1 MRFRAQLQ
9 AMAKSEIL
17 AMIPPYMLERIK
29 ERDPKPLFKAFV
41 IGHEGDVKATLV
53 GIGKVVKTWFK
64 DAVGKLSRKIW
75 AGMELFN
82 GHQMDGNYH
91 DGREQIGEVAGSRAQ
106 DVNGKFSAVIAA
118 YIYPEFKNLPL
129 DVASIEA
136 NVEVDSADGEIHAIN
151 VGEVTAIALG
161 NSKVDTPGF
170 PDATLLGEIQAFV
183 KKEIQFTKKGEGN
196 MNIADIRE
204 AIKAENL
211 KPSDI
216 FGLGELTKDPMVTEA
231 IEEEKS
237 KAITGEY
244 KNRKRDSEGFDKT
257 KEKLETDHLKEMQE
271 KDKRIKELLT
281 ETLKTKSTELFDSK
295 IKERKL
301 SDKAAKY
308 VLIQKEKRFN
318 PEDADKL
325 NKDVDDFIDSE
336 VDDFKKISEEEVE
349 TEEKK
354 TPGGEPSVEGD
365 DSDFAMVPD

>member
-1 MRFRAQLQ
+1 
-9 AMAKSEIL
+9 
-17 AMIPPYMLERIK
+17 
-29 ERDPKPLFKAFV
+29 
-41 IGHEGDVKATLV
+41 
-53 GIGKVVKTWFK
+53 
-64 DAVGKLSRKIW
+64 
-75 AGMELFN
+75 
-82 GHQMDGNYH
+82 
-91 DGREQIGEVAGSRAQ
+91 
-106 DVNGKFSAVIAA
+106 
-118 YIYPEFKNLPL
+118 
-129 DVASIEA
+129 
-136 NVEVDSADGEIHAIN
+136 
-151 VGEVTAIALG
+151 
-161 NSKVDTPGF
+161 
-170 PDATLLGEIQAFV
+170 
-183 KKEIQFTKKGEGN
+183 

-336 VDDFKKISEEEVE
+336 VDDFKKISEEKVE